1 MSYVFFEDFMSLFY
15 DFAIYV
21 INWNH
26 FLKDLILFIG
36 FILKYYFTI
45 VKLALFFAGH
55 YHIKKQIKIYAF
67 VVKKKKKKHCLFA
80 NL

>member
-1 MSYVFFEDFMSLFY
+1 MSYVFFEDFMYLFY

-55 YHIKKQIKIYAF
+55 YHIKKQI
-67 VVKKKKKKHCLFA
+67 
-80 NL
+80 